1 MKFMIKCFEANYPE
15 SLGVCIVHKAP
26 WVFQGIWKIIKG
38 WLDPVVAAKVH
49 FTNSVPELEN
59 YIDKSTIVK
68 EMGGDN
74 PFEYEYVEPRE
85 GENKHLDDTET
96 RKRLEAERA
105 DLVKEFEEFTAEW
118 AGEGPSDSGGETQ
131 SKRTQLADRLKKGYW
146 ELDPH
151 IRARS
156 LYDRI
161 GVLSPDG
168 KVDWPRVVGKKSAK
182 VVDTNAGTGVDG
194 TADAS
199 DDEKSFE
206 TAEGGAASVAAGME
220 GDVADKDANPNA
232 APPGTGAANTAAG
245 LEEKVSDEAASKQ
258 NGPTPAAHDPDGLD

>member
-1 MKFMIKCFEANYPE
+1 M
-15 SLGVCIVHKAP
+15 
-26 WVFQGIWKIIKG
+26 FQGIWKIIKG

-74 PFEYEYVEPRE
+74 PFEYEYVEPHE
-85 GENKHLDDTET
+85 GENKHLDDTDT

-105 DLVKEFEEFTAEW
+105 DLVKEFEELTADW
-118 AGEGPSDSGGETQ
+118 VAEGSSEEVAESQ
-131 SKRTQLADRLKKGYW
+131 SKRTLLADRLKKGYW
-146 ELDPH
+146 ELDPY

-168 KVDWPRVVGKKSAK
+168 KVDWPRVAGQKSAK
-182 VVDTNAGTGVDG
+182 ATDTNTATGVDG
-194 TADAS
+194 AAEAS
-199 DDEKSFE
+199 EDEKSFE
-206 TAEGGAASVAAGME
+206 TAEGGAASVAAGVE
-220 GDVADKDANPNA
+220 DDVADKAATPNA
-232 APPGTGAANTAAG
+232 PPPGAGAVNAAAG
-245 LEEKVSDEAASKQ
+245 LEEKISDEAASKQ
-258 NGPTPAAHDPDGLD
+258 NGPTPASHDPEGLD